1 MCASN
6 GFQGDKAYWTKK
18 AGAVEI
24 DASPAEPI
32 NDMHRYRDAILY
44 RSQDGERKLSR
55 QVVGAYVLYPGRPLP
70 DSYDYQALI
79 DNENIGA
86 IPLLPGEAGGKA
98 LKDFIKTILDKKT
111 PQSHL
116 AADIPTRGT
125 SVVVGAA
132 FSEAAIPT
140 IVLHGSGWPKLTD
153 ECHKCVSIPISQ
165 AAKMPK
171 NLPALVRLKSNNK
184 AEVIV
189 KVVRESGRSETTA
202 IFDIEWTPKGY
213 AETV

>member
-1 MCASN
+1 MT
-6 GFQGDKAYWTKK
+6 D
-18 AGAVEI
+18 
-24 DASPAEPI
+24 
-32 NDMHRYRDAILY
+32 
-44 RSQDGERKLSR
+44 
-55 QVVGAYVLYPGRPLP
+55 
-70 DSYDYQALI
+70 
-79 DNENIGA
+79 
-86 IPLLPGEAGGKA
+86 
-98 LKDFIKTILDKKT
+98 ILDKKT

-125 SVVVGAA
+125 SVVVGKA
-132 FSEAAIPT
+132 FSEAEIPT
-140 IVLHGSGWPKLTD
+140 IVLQPNEWPMLTD
-153 ECHKCVSIPISQ
+153 EHYKCISIPISQ

-202 IFDIEWTPKGY
+202 IYDIEWTPKGY